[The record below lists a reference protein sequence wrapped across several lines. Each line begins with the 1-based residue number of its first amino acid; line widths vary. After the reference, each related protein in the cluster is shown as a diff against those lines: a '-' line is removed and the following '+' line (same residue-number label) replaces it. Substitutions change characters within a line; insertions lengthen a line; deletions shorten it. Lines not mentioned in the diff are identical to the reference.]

1 MKKALAL
8 ILSLALTAALLA
20 GCNSGNETPP
30 PESGSA
36 ASDASG
42 DASGTPAQE
51 LIIGEQFDLGSFD
64 PAEGMLDDTQ
74 MLVYNQLVELD
85 ADFNQVPG
93 LAESW
98 EMSEDG
104 TVWTFHLRQGV
115 TFHDGES
122 WNAEAALA
130 NLETRLEGYPATANV
145 ERYETP
151 DEYTLVFHL
160 TQPTYTLASDLARTA
175 MGMAS
180 PAVIAGDGSLTAEAG
195 TGPYTLA
202 DWSPDQSYTFEAWED
217 YWGGA
222 PNIKKITF
230 KVITDPQS
238 RANALESGEIDMMSG
253 YQSLAAIKR
262 LKDDERF
269 QLITKTQ
276 NTSGAIYFNL
286 DSDSPVSELNVRL
299 AVAQSLDLETIID
312 SVLAG
317 LASPPTGFFSPAY
330 GDLSSSLGQLYDP
343 SVPEIA
349 KKNLE
354 DSGWALNADGIYEKD
369 GAPLSFTLTYSAGN
383 SEDSLLAPV
392 FQDELKKVGID
403 MQLNA
408 VEGAALDDLM
418 TAKDFDAV
426 LTGQSFIPTDEP
438 SFHYAAGYWHSDS
451 YYDIYHS
458 DELDAMID
466 ELATLMDPAE
476 RQVRHIAIQSEIQT
490 QIPVLMVYHR
500 NSVRLAKANIAGFD
514 IGAGCWHVNV
524 ALKDAVV
531 K

>member
-1 MKKALAL
+1 MKKTLAFVL
-8 ILSLALTAALLA
+8 ALALTAALLA
-20 GCNSGNETPP
+20 GCNNNNDTPP
-30 PESGSA
+30 PESVSGS
-36 ASDASG
+36 SDASG
-42 DASGTPAQE
+42 GAPAQE
-51 LIIGEQFDLGSFD
+51 IIIGEQFDLASYD

-74 MLVYNQLVELD
+74 VLVYDQLVGLN
-85 ADFNQVPG
+85 ADFEKVPG

-104 TVWTFHLRQGV
+104 TVWTFKLREGV
-115 TFHDGES
+115 TFHDGEP

-130 NLETRLEGYPATANV
+130 NLEKRLEGYPATANV
-145 ERYETP
+145 ESYETP
-151 DEYTLVFHL
+151 DEHTLIFNL
-160 TQPTYTLASDLARTA
+160 TQPTYTLASDLARTV
-175 MGMAS
+175 MSMAS
-180 PAVIAGDGSLTAEAG
+180 PAVIAEDGSLTGEAG

-202 DWSPDQSYTFEAWED
+202 DWTPDQSYTFEAFED

-230 KVITDPQS
+230 QVITDPQS

-253 YQSLAAIKR
+253 YQSLAAVKR
-262 LKDDERF
+262 LADDERF
-269 QLITKTQ
+269 QLITKPQ

-286 DSDSPVSELNVRL
+286 ASDSAVGENDVRV
-299 AVAQSLDLETIID
+299 AVAYALDLDTIIE
-312 SVLAG
+312 SVLGG
-317 LASPPTGFFSPAY
+317 LASPPSGFFSPAY
-330 GDLSSSLGQLYDP
+330 GDL
-343 SVPEIA
+343 VA
-349 KKNLE
+349 E
-354 DSGWALNADGIYEKD
+354 DSIYHGNAEMARNWLEEAGWALNSDGIYEKD
-369 GAPLSFTLTYSAGN
+369 GKPLSFTLTYSAGN

-408 VEGAALDDLM
+408 VEGAALGDLM

-458 DELDAMID
+458 DELDSMID
-466 ELATLMDPAE
+466 ELATTMDPEARKE
-476 RQVRHIAIQSEIQT
+476 LHWRIQKTALFTEL
-490 QIPVLMVYHR
+490 PVIMAYHR
-500 NSVRLAKANIAGFD
+500 NSVRLAKASIENFD
-514 IGAGCWHVNV
+514 IGAGSWHVNV

-531 K
+531 N